1 MDFDEMTIEEIK
13 NLIQQAEDHLIER
26 YQKLDNVAVDKI
38 MQIVKNYCNETGRND
53 LLLPYISNG
62 CKYAVSVS
70 VTPDDS
76 LYFK

>member
-13 NLIQQAEDHLIER
+13 DFIQQAEDHLIER
-26 YQKLDNVAVDKI
+26 YQEFGNIAVDKI
-38 MQIVKNYCNETGRND
+38 TQIVKNYCNETGLD
-53 LLLPYISNG
+53 SLLLPYISNG

-70 VTPDDS
+70 VTPDNS

>member
-13 NLIQQAEDHLIER
+13 DIIQQAEDHLIER
-26 YQKLDNVAVDKI
+26 YHELENVAVDRI
-38 MQIVKNYCNETGRND
+38 TQIVKNYCNETGLNS
-53 LLLPYISNG
+53 LLIPYISNG

-70 VTPDDS
+70 VTSDNS